1 MSTLIQGKIFAS
13 NSTPLVNVR
22 NDSGKHLTTR
32 QNILQT
38 KKNSFLRFLDL
49 LFFILVIRNGIFL
62 QSRKIYNAV

>member
-1 MSTLIQGKIFAS
+1 MFAS

-22 NDSGKHLTTR
+22 NDRGKHLTTL
-32 QNILQT
+32 QNTLPT

-49 LFFILVIRNGIFL
+49 LFLILVIRNGTFL